1 MSDSVS
7 RIEFWREANPTPT
20 TNEKKGAQ
28 EGGPNAIYLSYDF
41 FLVLTVLG
49 GFLGLDHLYLRSPY
63 TFIAKAIVNV
73 MCFGVWW
80 IYDIAQAFFN
90 ADVVKVFG
98 LGVPGLGPKGIA
110 AGVLVNDVPDKKHPR
125 FFIYAISL
133 IFGGLIGMDSFV
145 LGAND
150 WGFIQLLCFISII
163 FAPISIGN
171 WLYKMLRFLT
181 DTKTVVE
188 EHSEYFGA
196 PVSSLTDS
204 LLSRIPI
211 LGSLIGTIASPI
223 DSIKR
228 FFSGLFGEAIEPII
242 KTVDG
247 VVTTVDDTV
256 KTVDNA
262 IILGRDAISKGS
274 DIVSGVANTV
284 DKASKA
290 FSMSSQVIPGASL
303 YSTITPDSVQGELKG
318 AATKVGG
325 AIVIAAA
332 TENLNAV
339 HYVLLGTLVVIIL
352 GGLFVTY
359 SRAKNDRTDPNDAPP
374 EPGVLR
380 VPDSKKRAA

>member
-7 RIEFWREANPTPT
+7 RIEFWREANPTPS

-49 GFLGLDHLYLRSPY
+49 GFFGLDHLYLRSPY
-63 TFIAKAIVNV
+63 TFIAKAIVNI

-80 IYDIAQAFFN
+80 IYDMAQAFFN

-98 LGVPGLGPKGIA
+98 LGVPGFGPKGIA
-110 AGVLVNDVPDKKHPR
+110 AGVLANDVPDKKHFR
-125 FFIYAISL
+125 FFAYAMSL
-133 IFGGLIGMDSFV
+133 IFGGLVGMDSFV
-145 LGAND
+145 LGSND
-150 WGFIQLLCFISII
+150 WGFIQLLCFISVI
-163 FAPISIGN
+163 FAPVSIGN
-171 WLYKMLRFLT
+171 WLYKLLRFFT
-181 DTKTVVE
+181 DTKAVVE

-196 PVSSLTDS
+196 PVSSFKDS
-204 LLSRIPI
+204 LLARIPI
-211 LGSLIGTIASPI
+211 LGALFSPF

-228 FFSGLFGEAIEPII
+228 FFASLFGDAIEPII

-256 KTVDNA
+256 KTVDDA
-262 IILGRDAISKGS
+262 IILGRNAISKGADIIS
-274 DIVSGVANTV
+274 DVANTV
-284 DKASKA
+284 DKASRA
-290 FSMSSQVIPGASL
+290 FSMSSQVVPGASL

-318 AATKVGG
+318 KAVGG
-325 AIVIAAA
+325 SLGAVTATAIAA
-332 TENLNAV
+332 TENLNAI

-352 GGLFVTY
+352 GGFFTAY
-359 SRAKNDRTDPNDAPP
+359 SRTKNVQPDDAPP

-380 VPDSKKRAA
+380 VPDSKKRTA